1 MVIDSSCGKLY
12 HMTNTKKLYYIAFY
26 RYDDSKIW
34 QRTNLIEKKEVL
46 EKELK
51 QKDYIDQ
58 NSINIVEIYL
68 PE

>member
-1 MVIDSSCGKLY
+1 
-12 HMTNTKKLYYIAFY
+12 MTNTKKLYYIAFY